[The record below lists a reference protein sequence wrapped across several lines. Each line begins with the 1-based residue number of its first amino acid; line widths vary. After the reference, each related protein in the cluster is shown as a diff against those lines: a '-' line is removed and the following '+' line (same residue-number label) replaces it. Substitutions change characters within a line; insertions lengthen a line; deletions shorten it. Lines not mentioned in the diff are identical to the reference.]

1 MTMGHRPSSISGDVG
16 TMLVVVGVGTIL
28 VVVVVEDVANV
39 AGIVVDGTAPPVQ
52 AAEAPRSV
60 NIVCR
65 IFELNLEKSL
75 VL

>member
-1 MTMGHRPSSISGDVG
+1 MTMGHRPSSISGD
-16 TMLVVVGVGTIL
+16 VGTIL

-65 IFELNLEKSL
+65 IFELNDLEKSL

>member
-1 MTMGHRPSSISGDVG
+1 MTMGHRPSSISGD
-16 TMLVVVGVGTIL
+16 VGTIL

-65 IFELNLEKSL
+65 IFELN
-75 VL
+75 

>member
-1 MTMGHRPSSISGDVG
+1 MTMGHRSSSISGDVG
-16 TMLVVVGVGTIL
+16 SIL

-65 IFELNLEKSL
+65 IFELNDLEKSL

>member
-1 MTMGHRPSSISGDVG
+1 MTMGHRSSSISGD
-16 TMLVVVGVGTIL
+16 VGTIL

-65 IFELNLEKSL
+65 IFELN
-75 VL
+75 

>member
-1 MTMGHRPSSISGDVG
+1 MTMGHRSSSISGD
-16 TMLVVVGVGTIL
+16 VGTIL

-65 IFELNLEKSL
+65 IFELNDLEKSL

>member
-16 TMLVVVGVGTIL
+16 TIL
-28 VVVVVEDVANV
+28 VVVVVEGVANV

-65 IFELNLEKSL
+65 IFELN
-75 VL
+75 